1 MTEENTLKNDVLKVY
16 EVGYLLLSN
25 IEDTKTQEESL
36 KIRDI
41 IEKNKGQFL
50 SEGTPKMT
58 NLTYPMVKS
67 ILGKKQKFDNAYFGW
82 IKFESNSINEVKK
95 SLDSMEK
102 ILRYLVIITTKDSI
116 ITSSSNNVKK
126 GKFSFEE
133 EKQEKSEELEKQEK
147 QEKSEEKEKSSKLLD
162 DNQND
167 EVEEGVKDEDKVDAE
182 QKADKEKKES
192 SKKLD
197 ETIDD
202 LVIE

>member
-82 IKFESNSINEVKK
+82 IKFEGTSDFVKEIK
-95 SLDSMEK
+95 ISLDK
-102 ILRYLVIITTKDSI
+102 FDNILRYILITTVKE
-116 ITSSSNNVKK
+116 NVIVPAKS
-126 GKFSFEE
+126 GKFSFNKKTEE
-133 EKQEKSEELEKQEK
+133 VVEDKSKDNDK
-147 QEKSEEKEKSSKLLD
+147 DSKDNSKDDSKVKKGEKEIDKKVLD
-162 DNQND
+162 
-167 EVEEGVKDEDKVDAE
+167 
-182 QKADKEKKES
+182 S
-192 SKKLD
+192 
-197 ETIDD
+197 TIDE